1 MKRKTWIVSALM
13 YALVFL
19 VCFGVLHVFKK
30 ITNAGDGA
38 EYTTEAAADTD
49 IIIDGSGVDADRG
62 NDPENGK
69 NGRNAE
75 AGLSEDT
82 DGMETENDGGKD
94 VHIRRETGYKGWK
107 KTIEQ
112 VWPEI
117 PKEEPYTPPKI
128 IQATDLHYQSASSED
143 DGAAFNTFV
152 ERCDGKVVKY
162 LPQLLDAFMDQVIKE
177 KPAALVLSGD
187 ITMNGEKIN
196 HEELSERL
204 HKVQDAGIPVLVI
217 PGNHDINNPNA
228 AVYFGDEKESTDSVT
243 LEEFYDLYH
252 MYGYDQAISRDSA
265 SLSYVYQLDERNR
278 LLMLDS
284 CQYEPK
290 NLVEGRIKEETLAW
304 MEEQLQKAKE
314 DGMQIL
320 PIAHHNLLAQSR
332 MYTTQCAMEN
342 NGEVIDLLQ
351 KYKIPLFLSG
361 HLHVQRI
368 RKHKAEPGV
377 ADDAYGIQEI
387 ITDSISI
394 PPCQYGI
401 LQWKEDGSMEYSTES
416 VDVSS
421 WAKRT
426 GQENTDLLDFEGW
439 SENYI
444 QKLIA
449 DQIGGVVK
457 NVGREVKR
465 SMAVTYADVYID
477 YYAGRKID
485 AKGVRTSEGYTW
497 WERNLPDSYLLKE
510 LNSMINDADRDNN
523 YLLLPEDT
531 ILEERY
537 TWKKATASEATPSQA
552 DRTGKAD

>member
-75 AGLSEDT
+75 AELSEDT

-128 IQATDLHYQSASSED
+128 IQATDVHYQSADAED
-143 DGAAFNTFV
+143 DGAAFQLFV

-162 LPQLLDAFMDQVIKE
+162 LPQLLDAFMDQVIAE
-177 KPAALVLSGD
+177 KPSALVLSGD

-196 HEELSERL
+196 HEELARKL
-204 HKVQDAGIPVLVI
+204 GKVQEAGIPVLVI

-228 AVYFGDEKESTDSVT
+228 AVYFGDEKTAADSVT
-243 LEEFYDLYH
+243 PEEFYDIYH

-284 CQYEPK
+284 CQYEPE
-290 NLVEGRIKEETLAW
+290 NLVEGRIKAETLVW
-304 MEEQLQKAKE
+304 MDEQLKKAQE

-332 MYTTQCAMEN
+332 MYTTQCAMDN

-387 ITDSISI
+387 VTDAISI

-401 LQWKEDGSMEYSTES
+401 LQWKADGSMEYSTES
-416 VDVSS
+416 VDVSA
-421 WAKRT
+421 WARRT
-426 GQENTDLLDFEGW
+426 GQENTDLLDFETW
-439 SENYI
+439 SEEYL
-444 QKLIA
+444 QKLIS
-449 DQIGGVVK
+449 DQIGGVVR
-457 NVGREVKR
+457 NVGSDVKR
-465 SMAVTYADVYID
+465 SMAETYADVYID

-485 AKGVRTSEGYTW
+485 AKGIRTSEGYTW
-497 WERNLPDSYLLKE
+497 WERNLPDSYLIKE
-510 LNSMINDADRDNN
+510 LNAMINDADRDNN

-537 TWKKATASEATPSQA
+537 TWKKATASEATPS
-552 DRTGKAD
+552 KALRQ

>member
-94 VHIRRETGYKGWK
+94 AHIRRETGYKGWK

-243 LEEFYDLYH
+243 PEEFYDLYH

-426 GQENTDLLDFEGW
+426 GQENTDLLDFEDW

>member
-13 YALVFL
+13 YTLVFL

-30 ITNAGDGA
+30 ITTAGDSTEYTSKAAAETNIVIDGSADDTDRENGKMDGA
-38 EYTTEAAADTD
+38 E
-49 IIIDGSGVDADRG
+49 GSD
-62 NDPENGK
+62 
-69 NGRNAE
+69 
-75 AGLSEDT
+75 LSEDT
-82 DGMETENDGGKD
+82 DELWNETEKNT
-94 VHIRRETGYKGWK
+94 HIRRETGYKGWS
-107 KTIEQ
+107 KTLPQ
-112 VWPEI
+112 VWPEV
-117 PKEEPYTPPKI
+117 PEEEHYTPPRI
-128 IQATDLHYQSASSED
+128 IQATDVHYQSADAED
-143 DGAAFNTFV
+143 DGAAFQLFV

-162 LPQLLDAFMDQVIKE
+162 LPQLLDAFMDQVIAE
-177 KPAALVLSGD
+177 KPSALVLSGD

-196 HEELSERL
+196 HEELARKL
-204 HKVQDAGIPVLVI
+204 GKVQEAGIPVLVI

-228 AVYFGDEKESTDSVT
+228 AVYFGDEKTAADSVT
-243 LEEFYDLYH
+243 PEEFYDIYH
-252 MYGYDQAISRDSA
+252 MYGYDQAISRDST

-284 CQYEPK
+284 CQYEPE
-290 NLVEGRIKEETLAW
+290 NLVEGRIKAETLVW
-304 MEEQLQKAKE
+304 MDEQLKKAQE

-332 MYTTQCAMEN
+332 MYTTQCAMDN

-387 ITDSISI
+387 VTDAISI

-401 LQWKEDGSMEYSTES
+401 LQWKADGSMEYSTES
-416 VDVSS
+416 VDVSA
-421 WAKRT
+421 WARRT
-426 GQENTDLLDFEGW
+426 GQENTDLLDFETW
-439 SENYI
+439 SEEYL
-444 QKLIA
+444 QKLIS
-449 DQIGGVVK
+449 DQIGGVVR
-457 NVGREVKR
+457 NVGSDVKR
-465 SMAVTYADVYID
+465 SMAETYADVYID

-485 AKGVRTSEGYTW
+485 AKGIRTSEGYTW
-497 WERNLPDSYLLKE
+497 WERNLPDSYLIKE
-510 LNSMINDADRDNN
+510 LNAMINDADRDNN

-537 TWKKATASEATPSQA
+537 TWKKATASEATPS
-552 DRTGKAD
+552 KALRQ

>member
-62 NDPENGK
+62 DDPENGK

-82 DGMETENDGGKD
+82 DGTETGNDGGKD

-143 DGAAFNTFV
+143 DGVAFNTFV

-228 AVYFGDEKESTDSVT
+228 AVYFGDEKESTDSVAP
-243 LEEFYDLYH
+243 EEFYDLYH

>member
-94 VHIRRETGYKGWK
+94 AHIRRETGYKGWK

-187 ITMNGEKIN
+187 ITMNGEEIN

-243 LEEFYDLYH
+243 PEEFYDLYH

-426 GQENTDLLDFEGW
+426 GQENTDLLDFEDW

-537 TWKKATASEATPSQA
+537 TWKKVTASEATPSQA